1 MQCIRSPPA
10 PEAAFWGRCSGF
22 CRTEIQEV
30 TESFLMHLRQEHGFD
45 LTKPYL
51 SKTKATSSHTLFEQQ
66 NTTVALRRKTVLFF
80 FYFFFLLWE
89 NYFQGQKAFA
99 YCLWGKEIQHL
110 ELAFVISWRSLWNL
124 SAWESLSL
132 ESKDGLRPSFTAI
145 SAVLW
150 GSAKWRTTTDIFE
163 IDRYIERYI
172 YIYIYECFKV

>member
-80 FYFFFLLWE
+80 FTFFFSSEKIIFKGKKLLHIVSEERRSSIWSWPSSFLE
-89 NYFQGQKAFA
+89 GVCETFQLEKVWAWNQKMV
-99 YCLWGKEIQHL
+99 WGH
-110 ELAFVISWRSLWNL
+110 
-124 SAWESLSL
+124 LSL
-132 ESKDGLRPSFTAI
+132 LSQLFYGAVQNGEPPLTFLR
-145 SAVLW
+145 
-150 GSAKWRTTTDIFE
+150 
-163 IDRYIERYI
+163 
-172 YIYIYECFKV
+172 